1 MLLSNAKSA
10 ALLENICGMSANV
23 QIGVKDECWLGV
35 FTTKPSDDGTGGVE
49 CSGLNYS
56 RVNISKFMESTGRS
70 IKNFMD
76 INFNAAVDPLNPT
89 ETTGADWGTLVAFG
103 LFDDRTASGS
113 SHLYAWGDLDQSI
126 TVVTQNTLHFLAGDF
141 EIFLDES
148 TTAQASTT

>member
-1 MLLSNAKSA
+1 MLLSKTKSA
-10 ALLENICGMSANV
+10 ELLENICGMSPSV
-23 QIGVKDECWLGV
+23 QIGEKDECWLGV
-35 FTTKPSDDGTGGVE
+35 YTTKPSDDGTGGVE

-56 RVNISKFMESTGRS
+56 RVNISRFMDATDRS
-70 IKNFMD
+70 IVNVMD

-89 ETTGADWGTLVAFG
+89 ATTGADWGTLVAFG
-103 LFDDRTASGS
+103 LFTDRTSGKA
-113 SHLYAWGDLDQSI
+113 YAWGDLDESI